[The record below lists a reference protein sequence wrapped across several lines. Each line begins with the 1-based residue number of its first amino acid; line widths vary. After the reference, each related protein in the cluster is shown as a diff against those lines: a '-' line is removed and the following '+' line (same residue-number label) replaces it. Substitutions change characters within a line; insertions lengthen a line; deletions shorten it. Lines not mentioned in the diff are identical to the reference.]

1 MHLLRPLA
9 RAAPLRPLSSCHSI
23 SRPAWHA
30 TPAAARRFS
39 QPAQGGTK
47 EQMSVESLKDFQ
59 RANTC
64 IKTMPR
70 RTCITNVNAAMGG
83 GKEHLAAPLAT
94 RGVYGP
100 GKLREGV

>member
-1 MHLLRPLA
+1 MACLLLRPLSLA
-9 RAAPLRPLSSCHSI
+9 CR
-23 SRPAWHA
+23 HA

-83 GKEHLAAPLAT
+83 GKEHLAAPLTT
-94 RGVYGP
+94 RDVYGP

>member
-1 MHLLRPLA
+1 M
-9 RAAPLRPLSSCHSI
+9 
-23 SRPAWHA
+23 
-30 TPAAARRFS
+30 
-39 QPAQGGTK
+39 
-47 EQMSVESLKDFQ
+47 ESLKDFQ

-83 GKEHLAAPLAT
+83 GKEHLAAPLTT